1 MTIRGICW
9 TTGIAV
15 VLVGGLGLLRSRAQD
30 GSLDAAKV
38 APDTTKLILENAFVR
53 VTEETVPPG
62 QGLAKHGHP
71 RGVTVALTDYDIEQT
86 IYPSGRVVRAHRHKG
101 EVAWAEPVVHETH
114 NVGTTIQNVVRIEL
128 K

>member
-1 MTIRGICW
+1 
-9 TTGIAV
+9 
-15 VLVGGLGLLRSRAQD
+15 L
-30 GSLDAAKV
+30 
-38 APDTTKLILENAFVR
+38 VR

-62 QGLAKHGHP
+62 KGLVRHGHQ

-101 EVAWAEPVVHETH
+101 EVAWAEPVIHETH